1 MIPAGIMPWTG
12 FLLSLFSKKSVIR
25 SPENRAERDANIYL
39 LLWCFVIL
47 LFFSFSSSKL
57 IPYIVPCMPPL
68 AILIGADLSR
78 MIKRESW
85 HGGAIACSFGIA
97 VLFSAALIGYSVFGG
112 LLPAEKLIP
121 IALKVS
127 AGLLLGPIAAFWLTA
142 KGRHDYKAAAAAFCV
157 SAFVFIWGLQGIYGI
172 MGETRSMKNVSNV
185 IIKERQPGDTI
196 AAYGEVLQG
205 IPFYTKQ
212 RVMLVD
218 HMGELE
224 FGAKQKEGD
233 GWFLTSA
240 DFKESWDN
248 GKKPMILVIEKERM
262 NSLFPDGNTGEKRRV
277 EVLDYAILFNR
288 EAK

>member
-1 MIPAGIMPWTG
+1 MLFWHSGS
-12 FLLSLFSKKSVIR
+12 FLRSAHRLFRFRRIAAR
-25 SPENRAERDANIYL
+25 
-39 LLWCFVIL
+39 
-47 LFFSFSSSKL
+47 
-57 IPYIVPCMPPL
+57 
-68 AILIGADLSR
+68 
-78 MIKRESW
+78 RE
-85 HGGAIACSFGIA
+85 A
-97 VLFSAALIGYSVFGG
+97 Y
-112 LLPAEKLIP
+112 P